1 MANPAEILSAL
12 PVLKWRGFV
21 APYRDVSFNWTNR
34 LPSRSYSYTDVDGHD
49 PTGRGSRVTTVEL
62 LFLNGLEDSSIVWYP
77 DRWRQWEGNLKD
89 GEPGDFEHPDQ
100 GKYRARVQN
109 VNVTM
114 SAGTRSGLTA
124 TVTFVETRERVD
136 QPTVPQLPTVSV
148 QQLATQ
154 VDADIADVQALY
166 PTGSAAASLPAEQ
179 QAKAEVLNA
188 KLDDAFDTLT
198 INYPTGEGTTSIFD
212 AVSSVFDSLTSFGA
226 SATAR
231 VATLA
236 EQVQNIADA
245 LVEVDDPFIWQAV
258 DNTNR
263 LVTSIRQTGDAFS
276 EQPRPT
282 KRHVTTAD
290 TTLDDFAALVNND
303 IEDVIGLN
311 LGYVG
316 TPIISAGSTL
326 LYY

>member
-21 APYRDVSFNWTNR
+21 APYRDVSFNWANR
-34 LPSRSYSYTDVDGHD
+34 LPARSYAYTDVDGHD
-49 PTGRGSRVTTVEL
+49 PTGRGSRVITVEL
-62 LFLNGLEDSSIVWYP
+62 LFLNGLEDPAIVWYP

-89 GEPGDFEHPDQ
+89 GEAGDFEHPDQ
-100 GKYRARVQN
+100 GKFRVRAQA

-136 QPTVPQLPTVSV
+136 QPIVPQLPTISV

-154 VDADIADVQALY
+154 VDADITDVRALY
-166 PTGSAAASLPAEQ
+166 PTGAAGAQLPAAQ
-179 QAKAEVLNA
+179 QATAEVLNA
-188 KLDDAFDTLT
+188 KLDAAFDTLT
-198 INYPTGEGTTSIFD
+198 INYPTGDSTISIFD
-212 AVSSVFDSLTSFGA
+212 AVSAVFDTLTSFGA

-236 EQVQNIADA
+236 EQIQNIADA
-245 LVEVDDPFIWQAV
+245 LVEVDDPNIWQAV

-263 LVTSIRQTGDAFS
+263 LVTSIRQTGEAAS
-276 EQPRPT
+276 EKPRPT
-282 KRHVTTAD
+282 KRYVTPAD
-290 TTLDDFAALVNND
+290 TTLDDFAALFNND
-303 IEDVIGLN
+303 VEDVIGLN
-311 LGYVG
+311 LSYVG
-316 TPIISAGSTL
+316 SPIVSAGSTL